1 MRAPVRTLT
10 ILALLSGGAAAQPAD
25 GPTGGGGTF
34 YVGAFPNRIYV
45 IDEAAEQV
53 VDTIEMTLG
62 GPPSD
67 MRMSAD
73 GSRMYMRDRT
83 FEHVEVIDLGTRST
97 VDTFTLSA
105 GDTKVRIRGL
115 AVSPDDRYAV
125 LLADAATRR
134 IDRFEIA
141 PRRLLQVD
149 LDSHEVLREIPW
161 PDGEERTGVSMLF
174 SPDGGLLYLF
184 GREIVAL
191 DTETFDEVDRW
202 ELSRLEAPDLERF
215 SFGFRVDPN
224 EEPGRF
230 TNLFRVRDPVQN
242 RRLMGVARIDLAA
255 RDVDFYTLGPDE
267 PLSSF
272 VLAPGRR
279 KAYAILRRIGHYEF
293 WTFDLEGRRVERREV
308 VEGRP
313 RMALAVS
320 TNGDLLYVHQAGA
333 TIDVH
338 EASTYR
344 YLRTITLDG
353 DMTDLFLVPDR
364 APGARP

>member
-1 MRAPVRTLT
+1 MRELLRTIA
-10 ILALLSGGAAAQPAD
+10 ILLLLSGGAQAQPAD
-25 GPTGGGGTF
+25 GLTGGDGTF

-45 IDEAAEQV
+45 IDEATEQV

-62 GPPSD
+62 GPPND
-67 MRMSAD
+67 MRLSAD
-73 GSRMYMRDRT
+73 GSRLYMRDRT
-83 FEHVEVIDLGTRST
+83 FEHIEVIDLATRST

-105 GDTKVRIRGL
+105 GATKVRIRSL
-115 AVSPDDRYAV
+115 VAAPDDRYAV
-125 LLADAATRR
+125 LLADTAIKHR
-134 IDRFEIA
+134 DRFEIA
-141 PRRLLQVD
+141 PRRLVQVD
-149 LDSHEVLREIPW
+149 LATHEVLRDIPW
-161 PDGEERTGVSMLF
+161 PDGEEQTGAHMLF

-191 DTETFDEVDRW
+191 DTESFEEVDRW
-202 ELSRLEAPDLERF
+202 ALSRLEAPDLERF

-224 EEPGRF
+224 EEPGYF
-230 TNLFRVRDPVQN
+230 TGLFRVRDPVQN
-242 RRLMGVARIDLAA
+242 RRLMGVARIHLAE
-255 RDVDFYTLGPDE
+255 RDVDFHTLGPDQ

-272 VLAPGRR
+272 SLAPGRR
-279 KAYAILRRIGHYEF
+279 KAYAVLRRIGHYEF

-320 TNGDLLYVHQAGA
+320 TNGSLLYVHQAGA
-333 TIDVH
+333 TIDLH

-353 DMTDLFLVPDR
+353 DMTNLFLVPDR
-364 APGARP
+364 APGPRP